1 MILAPNTAVGI
12 DDVALHV
19 PKLFISTLGEFAEAR
34 GIEPAK
40 LARGIG
46 VEKMAVPDAH
56 EDAAT
61 MAASSVLELMKR
73 NDLSP
78 EEVGRIYIGTES
90 GVDEAKAIG
99 TYVIGMLER
108 VYGPGSF
115 QECSTVEFKS
125 ACIAATFALE
135 NAAYWLR
142 VEGMEE
148 ENGEGDEEGY
158 EDSSRRGG
166 RVGIVV
172 ATDIARYDLNSPGEY
187 TQGAGSV
194 ALLVKRNPRLMVL
207 DPVMGVFTRDE
218 NDFFRPI
225 GMKCAV
231 VNGKYSNLCYQAAM
245 DGAFYSYKKR
255 VLGRGMIRLADDECT
270 SDHLSHIIFHIPYPR
285 MAEYAAASIFQREW
299 RDLPRWRTIEEEMGP
314 EPKSEDFEGQ
324 KEYLLAEGDYK
335 RRFSKSGKFLEAY
348 GRKVKPSTLISSVV
362 GNIYTGSIYLGLA
375 SLLEQDLLVPG
386 TRIGLGSYGSGCSA
400 AFFSGV
406 VGEGVES
413 MAKGKFLK
421 TLNERVEIGLADYQL
436 LHEGEKNESVISPS
450 GEFALVEIEGDG
462 YRRYDFVV

>member
-187 TQGAGSV
+187 TQ
-194 ALLVKRNPRLMVL
+194 
-207 DPVMGVFTRDE
+207 
-218 NDFFRPI
+218 
-225 GMKCAV
+225 
-231 VNGKYSNLCYQAAM
+231 
-245 DGAFYSYKKR
+245 
-255 VLGRGMIRLADDECT
+255 
-270 SDHLSHIIFHIPYPR
+270 
-285 MAEYAAASIFQREW
+285 
-299 RDLPRWRTIEEEMGP
+299 
-314 EPKSEDFEGQ
+314 
-324 KEYLLAEGDYK
+324 
-335 RRFSKSGKFLEAY
+335 
-348 GRKVKPSTLISSVV
+348 
-362 GNIYTGSIYLGLA
+362 
-375 SLLEQDLLVPG
+375 
-386 TRIGLGSYGSGCSA
+386 
-400 AFFSGV
+400 
-406 VGEGVES
+406 
-413 MAKGKFLK
+413 
-421 TLNERVEIGLADYQL
+421 
-436 LHEGEKNESVISPS
+436 
-450 GEFALVEIEGDG
+450 
-462 YRRYDFVV
+462 

>member
-1 MILAPNTAVGI
+1 MTQTPKSAVGI
-12 DDVALHV
+12 DDIAVSV
-19 PKLFISTLGEFAEAR
+19 PKLFISTLDEFARAR

-46 VEKMAVPDAH
+46 VEKMAVPDLH

-61 MAASSVLELMKR
+61 MAASSVLELMRK

-125 ACIAATFALE
+125 ACIAATHALE

-142 VEGMEE
+142 AEE
-148 ENGEGDEEGY
+148 DENDFSGADGG
-158 EDSSRRGG
+158 SRQSRG

-172 ATDIARYDLNSPGEY
+172 ATDIARYELNSPGEY

-194 ALLVKRNPRLMVL
+194 ALLVKREPRLLAL

-231 VNGKYSNLCYQAAM
+231 VNGKYSNLCYLAAM
-245 DGAFYSYKKR
+245 DGAFYSYKKGA
-255 VLGRGMIRLADDECT
+255 LGRGMIRLEDGQCT
-270 SDHLSHIIFHIPYPR
+270 TDHLTNIIFHIPYPR
-285 MAEYAAASIFQREW
+285 MAEYAAASILRREW
-299 RDLPRWRTIEEEMGP
+299 RDLPRWRDVEEEIGP
-314 EPKSEDFEGQ
+314 EPRSEEFEGQ
-324 KEYLLAEGDYK
+324 KEYLSAEGDYK
-335 RRFSKSGKFLEAY
+335 RRFSKSAKFLEAY
-348 GRKVKPSTLISSVV
+348 EKKVRPSTLISSVV

-375 SLLEQDLLVPG
+375 SLLEQNLLVPG
-386 TRIGLGSYGSGCSA
+386 KRVGLGSYGSGCSA
-400 AFFSGV
+400 AFFSGTV
-406 VGEGVES
+406 QPGVES
-413 MAKGKFLK
+413 MPKGGLLK
-421 TLNERVEIGLADYQL
+421 RLNERVEIGLDDYQL
-436 LHEGEKNESVISPS
+436 LHDGKRRESVIPPS
-450 GEFALVEIEGDG
+450 GEFALLEIDLDG
-462 YRRYDFVV
+462 YRRYDFVG